1 MMRLFKT
8 PTNTPDY
15 CSAAPAADRQNRSFK
30 ALSGKGSVPAPPPP
44 FRHTPFRPRP
54 RHTAP
59 VWRNPGRHPHRDGT
73 FTFSAK
79 ERDSET
85 GLSYFGSRYYSSD
98 LSFWLS
104 VDPMAAK
111 YASLSPYV
119 YCADNPVK
127 LVDPDGDS
135 LINPYKEAYDYF
147 SKQYSE
153 AKISFDSYGNNK
165 GAVGYSDAQEALN
178 KVSTTLDEVSKLYK
192 TINNAISSLK
202 KYNYALYEMMNNY
215 TNNGN
220 RVDIVVWINYSI
232 DNEGWHVIPDL
243 PDCPE
248 QIDISLNPLGKIDRG
263 YTDMG
268 QVLSHELGHLL
279 YILPNW
285 SAYQKFLKSVG
296 KNHHGHGHND
306 PSEEE
311 ADNQTRIYKN
321 NKSRHN

>member
-1 MMRLFKT
+1 MNILYLRPIKSPLMPATLT
-8 PTNTPDY
+8 YSPLIPQN
-15 CSAAPAADRQNRSFK
+15 PAAQFGILNSEF
-30 ALSGKGSVPAPPPP
+30 GI
-44 FRHTPFRPRP
+44 
-54 RHTAP
+54 TAP
-59 VWRNPGRHPHRDGT
+59 HFVIPQPTPNSSLLTPNWT

-79 ERDSET
+79 EKDVET

-98 LSFWLS
+98 LSIWLS
-104 VDPMAAK
+104 VDPMSDK

-127 LVDPDGDS
+127 LVDPNGDS